1 MKFDKAKVLCLVAF
15 AFAVSSCGSSDGNSN
30 EAGSESPG
38 TTVLPTLD
46 DVVDTGDPASTELT
60 TGTDTSAGFATPVIA
75 VSSSEMDDFVINPL
89 QSAIPAEL
97 SGGSTSTQPAR
108 FITNPLMF

>member
-46 DVVDTGDPASTELT
+46 DVV
-60 TGTDTSAGFATPVIA
+60 
-75 VSSSEMDDFVINPL
+75 
-89 QSAIPAEL
+89 L
-97 SGGSTSTQPAR
+97 SL
-108 FITNPLMF
+108 IHI